1 MGGPRAACYEPA
13 MTALPIM
20 AARSAFLCS
29 ALIMA
34 FACPASAAPPQPA
47 GKPTV
52 LHLSQTAERQLPR
65 DLLHVE
71 MRAENAA
78 GDPQLVQAAINRV
91 MARILPE
98 LRQVNGIEVETGTY
112 TVHRVTPEHGP
123 AEWRGIQTLTLSGT
137 DFGLLLNLAGRLQS
151 EGLVMSNL
159 VYEAS
164 PKTVR
169 GAEDELT
176 AAALSALGRRAA
188 EIAQQLHLTVTGYRD
203 LTVGNAEPGGP
214 PTPRFAAVGAAMA
227 APAPVG
233 AAGKAT
239 VRVTVNAEILLAA
252 QGP

>member
-1 MGGPRAACYEPA
+1 

-98 LRQVNGIEVETGTY
+98 LRQVNGPPENGCHVFPVVEI
-112 TVHRVTPEHGP
+112 
-123 AEWRGIQTLTLSGT
+123 A
-137 DFGLLLNLAGRLQS
+137 
-151 EGLVMSNL
+151 
-159 VYEAS
+159 
-164 PKTVR
+164 
-169 GAEDELT
+169 ELT
-176 AAALSALGRRAA
+176 QPRSALA
-188 EIAQQLHLTVTGYRD
+188 EV
-203 LTVGNAEPGGP
+203 
-214 PTPRFAAVGAAMA
+214 
-227 APAPVG
+227 
-233 AAGKAT
+233 
-239 VRVTVNAEILLAA
+239 ILLSTLL
-252 QGP
+252 PS